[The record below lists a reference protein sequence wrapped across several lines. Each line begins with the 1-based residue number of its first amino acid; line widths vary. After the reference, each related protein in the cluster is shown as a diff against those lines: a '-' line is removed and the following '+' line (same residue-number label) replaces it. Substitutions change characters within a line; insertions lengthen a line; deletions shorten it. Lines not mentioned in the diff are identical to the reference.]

1 MNIYFGLFVFPSNLI
16 CCKPFDSLAFA
27 RNSLING
34 DKSYIYIIATVEMST
49 RNAMILIDR
58 YFLYDM

>member
-1 MNIYFGLFVFPSNLI
+1 MNIYFGLFVFPPNLI
-16 CCKPFDSLAFA
+16 CWKPFDSLAFA

-34 DKSYIYIIATVEMST
+34 DKSYIYIIAIEMST
-49 RNAMILIDR
+49 RNAMILIDK